1 MDNNIKE
8 AKISDLIPDDKN
20 NNKGTEFGNHLI
32 EKSIQKFGAGRSIL
46 IDKNNRIIA
55 GNKTIENATSVGIE
69 KLIIVE
75 TTGDTVVAVKRT
87 DINLDSTIG
96 REMALADNA
105 TAKANIKWDEEQI
118 KAITEEFDI
127 VPDDW
132 GLNIENGESI
142 NLDSFFEENMEPKNE
157 KFKITLEYT
166 NEEYELVMEALSKH
180 EGTKEQIIYKLLGL

>member
-132 GLNIENGESI
+132 GLNIGNGESI

-180 EGTKEQIIYKLLGL
+180 NGTKEQIIYKLLGL